1 MAQQIGA
8 KIGVDGEAEFKRS
21 LGNVAAEAKA
31 LKAEMAALKTE
42 VAGEADEQ
50 DRARRI
56 AEKLNEQ
63 IANQE
68 ERVRLLTEK
77 LEASKAATGETST
90 ETSRY
95 REQLA
100 NAQTVLNQMRTE
112 QQQMTEATED
122 FKSAEEE
129 AGNAAITAG
138 DLITT
143 RLISEAILGG
153 LKTLARL
160 ARNAARAIAGTVTE
174 SADWADEIL
183 TLSSQ
188 TGIATETLQEYSY
201 AAELVD
207 VSLDTIVS
215 SQTKLLQTMDKA
227 RNGTED
233 AVEAFEALGV
243 SVTDENGGLR
253 DVDAVFRDVLAAL
266 GQIDNAA
273 DRDAAAMAIF
283 GKSARELNPLIDAGA
298 DALAAYAEEA
308 REMGYILSDEQLGT
322 LGDMDD
328 SLVRL
333 QNLGTTIRNQLGAGM
348 APGIEAVI
356 DKLIEL
362 GSTMDWEQIGQSVG
376 SMIESLADLLVKL
389 LDSGIVDRA
398 IAFLDEWM
406 TKQQLLHGWGLE
418 GGTSGASAE
427 QQAADL
433 ADAVAEYQAIMA
445 RINDPNA
452 YLRVSEFSGEE
463 YLDTLAQELDQQR
476 LQELLNDP
484 AVKAAIESDA
494 RALGSDIGAA
504 MIEGL
509 ESQQPAAAAATR
521 GLFGLGRPSTTW
533 AGLSYDAT
541 TGIGGATG
549 GAVSYGGVSVQI
561 YGAEGQSVSDLYDE
575 FSYRLNREVAEREAV
590 FG

>member
-1 MAQQIGA
+1 MATQIGP
-8 KIGVDGEAEFKRS
+8 KIGVDGEAEYRRQMA
-21 LGNVAAEAKA
+21 NIIQEAKT
-31 LKAEMAALKTE
+31 LKAEMNQLKTE
-42 VAGEADEQ
+42 VTDEANAQENAARQAENLTQQIKNQEDRVKLLADQLKICAEKYGEADTKTL
-50 DRARRI
+50 A
-56 AEKLNEQ
+56 
-63 IANQE
+63 
-68 ERVRLLTEK
+68 
-77 LEASKAATGETST
+77 
-90 ETSRY
+90 Y

-100 NAQTVLNQMRTE
+100 NAQTVLNEMKRDQE
-112 QQQMTEATED
+112 AMTDATND
-122 FKSAEEE
+122 FADAEED
-129 AGNAAITAG
+129 AGNNALTAG
-138 DLITT
+138 DLISAN
-143 RLISEAILGG
+143 LISEAILGG

-174 SADWADEIL
+174 SAEWADEIL

-188 TGIATETLQEYSY
+188 TGIAAETLQEYSY

-207 VSLDTIVS
+207 VSLDTITS
-215 SQTKLLQTMDKA
+215 SQTKLLQAMDKA
-227 RNGTED
+227 REGTGD
-233 AVEAFEALGV
+233 AAEAFEALGV
-243 SVTDENGGLR
+243 SVTGEDGGLR
-253 DVDAVFRDVLAAL
+253 DVNDVFMDVLAAL

-283 GKSARELNPLIDAGA
+283 GRSARELNPLIDAGA
-298 DALAAYAEEA
+298 DALAEYAAEA
-308 REMGYILSDEQLGT
+308 RAMGYILSDEQLAA

-362 GSTMDWEQIGQSVG
+362 GSSMDWEQIGQSIG
-376 SMIESLADLLVKL
+376 SMVQSLADLLVKL

-398 IAFLDEWM
+398 IEFLDDYI
-406 TKQQLLHGWGLE
+406 TKQQLLHGWGVE
-418 GGTSGASAE
+418 STGGASAE
-427 QQAADL
+427 EQAAAL
-433 ADAVAEYQAIMA
+433 ADAVAEYEAILA

-452 YLRVSEFSGEE
+452 YMRVSEFTGEE

-476 LQELLNDP
+476 MAELLNDP
-484 AVKAAIESDA
+484 AVRAAIHGDA
-494 RALGSDIGAA
+494 VAMGEDVAA
-504 MIEGL
+504 GIIEGL
-509 ESQQPAAAAATR
+509 ENQAAAVSTTTR

-549 GAVSYGGVSVQI
+549 GSVSYGGVSVNI
-561 YGAEGQSVSDLYDE
+561 YGGAGASASELYDE
-575 FSYRLNREVAEREAV
+575 FSYRMQHDVASREAV